1 MGPHGVAPSCMVHPC
16 LMKADAASHPSH
28 PRRPI
33 TDKEASLRVEVE
45 SPFRSLRIIVLG
57 FCIASAGIGSLFSL
71 VYILKDGPDAWK
83 NLGINAGVVAVAAWL
98 LRRDL
103 KARGTAVNRVMR
115 EGQLG
120 ACEVQLQNGRRLRL
134 ADLRGSARVV
144 IMVGTREQVD
154 AAVGAAEPFRERLQ
168 AAGVL
173 LVPAAIYDQGSGTSD
188 AAAPQA
194 SAADLKWV
202 AQPVRLAEWRTW
214 FEQQTKSQGTPTAG
228 GLYISLRLDGR
239 IRASGRGSPPWEQ
252 LAAQLPSVS
261 GFFGGFLDGMDGR
274 V

>member
-1 MGPHGVAPSCMVHPC
+1 M
-16 LMKADAASHPSH
+16 
-28 PRRPI
+28 
-33 TDKEASLRVEVE
+33 
-45 SPFRSLRIIVLG
+45 
-57 FCIASAGIGSLFSL
+57 
-71 VYILKDGPDAWK
+71 
-83 NLGINAGVVAVAAWL
+83 
-98 LRRDL
+98 
-103 KARGTAVNRVMR
+103 
-115 EGQLG
+115 
-120 ACEVQLQNGRRLRL
+120 
-134 ADLRGSARVV
+134 V
-144 IMVGTREQVD
+144 IMVGTREQVE

-188 AAAPQA
+188 GAAPQA
-194 SAADLKWV
+194 SAADLKCAPAEGDAVGVDSCWVFGLGSAAGWWRCPHAGTAPEPPCSASSIRPSPAPGPRRNPPLHPSLCNPTPCPRWV

>member
-1 MGPHGVAPSCMVHPC
+1 MECAWFQNTSESGSFACDTCRASPRPVDGSLSDRFLQNSFAWPPPPAPSRTH
-16 LMKADAASHPSH
+16 
-28 PRRPI
+28 
-33 TDKEASLRVEVE
+33 
-45 SPFRSLRIIVLG
+45 
-57 FCIASAGIGSLFSL
+57 
-71 VYILKDGPDAWK
+71 
-83 NLGINAGVVAVAAWL
+83 
-98 LRRDL
+98 
-103 KARGTAVNRVMR
+103 
-115 EGQLG
+115 
-120 ACEVQLQNGRRLRL
+120 
-134 ADLRGSARVV
+134 RGSARVV
-144 IMVGTREQVD
+144 IMVGTREQVE